1 MIHLSENLNIE
12 IPFDNELLER
22 SSGIKEAENFIRLLN
37 SFSNSCNF
45 KKFFMEN
52 QMFYNEIVAKFIKII
67 DKLDYIKILEEYFGE
82 SKKSYNLI
90 PVPLFSQGNFGVNVK
105 EDDNEENIYAILA
118 GFHIEDMLTKELIIN
133 LLWHEFSHSFVN
145 QLADVFKDE
154 VLDLDIYF
162 KSMDKY
168 ISKTPY
174 NDLKYFL
181 GELIVRAVTI
191 RLIHRNI
198 SEDLANEFIKKDK
211 EFGFI
216 HIEELS
222 NKFKEYEENRKSY
235 KNFKSFYTEVL
246 L

>member
-1 MIHLSENLNIE
+1 MRETIGKLNIYVDERIELLAVVQYLSNYGERYPFLVTIEENLYTNKVDEYFKNIKEDDVISKFEELSNEGFNFHIPPQFMLHLSENLNIE

-45 KKFFMEN
+45 KKFFVEN

-118 GFHIEDMLTKELIIN
+118 
-133 LLWHEFSHSFVN
+133 
-145 QLADVFKDE
+145 
-154 VLDLDIYF
+154 
-162 KSMDKY
+162 
-168 ISKTPY
+168 
-174 NDLKYFL
+174 
-181 GELIVRAVTI
+181 
-191 RLIHRNI
+191 
-198 SEDLANEFIKKDK
+198 
-211 EFGFI
+211 
-216 HIEELS
+216 
-222 NKFKEYEENRKSY
+222 
-235 KNFKSFYTEVL
+235 
-246 L
+246 